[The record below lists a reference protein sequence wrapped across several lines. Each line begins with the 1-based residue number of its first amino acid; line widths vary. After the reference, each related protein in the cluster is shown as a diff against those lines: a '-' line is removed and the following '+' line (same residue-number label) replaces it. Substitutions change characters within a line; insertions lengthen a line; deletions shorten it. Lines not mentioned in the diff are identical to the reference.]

1 MSGNSC
7 FNNWYY
13 NCSPQPTPNLILN
26 PNTALAPCINTVY
39 SLIRYTTAI
48 TQPTSNPY
56 TGSTGTIT
64 YYQTVITNSLNGDR
78 IWTFTMGGTLYF
90 PAFWIVYQFDPLCFV
105 PNGFDQ
111 VRLQGINFYK
121 DGVDAAALPQDRDD
135 YEPLQGTVI
144 VSNIN
149 ISISYAPDVVNLKWY
164 PSTGQLI
171 FQFNLEGMEQS
182 ENLEIQYAQYK
193 QLGQFSEANPQ
204 TFFLN
209 FTVRDAVSNLSVDS
223 FGTAY
228 PAGGGGGLTPVNPPA
243 PAPTP
248 TPTPTPAPAP
258 AAAPAAA
265 PAVATKGGYVP
276 ALP

>member
-13 NCSPQPTPNLILN
+13 NCAPQPTPNLILN
-26 PNTALAPCINTVY
+26 PNTALAPCINPAY
-39 SLIRYTTAI
+39 SLIRYTTEI
-48 TQPTSNPY
+48 TEPPENPY
-56 TGSTGTIT
+56 KGKIGSIT
-64 YYQTVITNSLNGDR
+64 YFQTVITNSFNGNR
-78 IWTFTMGGTLYF
+78 IWTFTMGGNLYF

-121 DGVDAAALPQDRDD
+121 DGVDASKLSQDAMD
-135 YEPLQGTVI
+135 YEPLQGFFV
-144 VSNIN
+144 VANIN

-164 PSTGQLI
+164 PSTAQLI
-171 FQFNLEGMEQS
+171 FQFNLEGMKNTQG
-182 ENLEIQYAQYK
+182 LEIQYAQYK
-193 QLGQFSEANPQ
+193 QLVFSEESPQ
-204 TFFLN
+204 TFFMN
-209 FTVRDAVSNLSVDS
+209 MTVRDAVSNLSVDS

-248 TPTPTPAPAP
+248 TPTPTPAPTPAP
-258 AAAPAAA
+258 APAAA